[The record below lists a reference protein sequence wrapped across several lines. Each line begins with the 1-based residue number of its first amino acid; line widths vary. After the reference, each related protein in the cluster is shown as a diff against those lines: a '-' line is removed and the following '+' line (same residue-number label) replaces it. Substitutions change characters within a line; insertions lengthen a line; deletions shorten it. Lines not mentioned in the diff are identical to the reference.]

1 MDQIL
6 FARQPIVN
14 GSKSIVGYELLF
26 RSNAPISS
34 IDGNLAT
41 SQVLLNAFT
50 EGEIDAVVADGR
62 AFVNFTDRL
71 LISPPP
77 FGKEKL
83 VVEILENVELTP
95 EVREAIKRLHRD
107 GFSMALD
114 DYVPGTIYDELLPYI
129 EIVKL
134 EIPAIPPEQLEDT
147 IRTLKRHRVTL
158 LAEKIETHEDF
169 HRCKSLGCDLFQGYF
184 FSKPELVKG
193 RKMPQNRVAIMEL
206 ISKVNQPTMSVH
218 DITQII
224 TRDPSLSVKL
234 LQLVNSPA
242 FRRPDKVGSIH
253 MAVMILGLGRIKSWA
268 TLLALSNI
276 DDKPVA
282 LITLALIRAKVCEL
296 LAEKIE
302 PNAREV
308 YFTVG
313 LFSCLEAFFDQP
325 FSEILEK
332 LPLDERVCD
341 ALIRFKGRPGLALN
355 TALQYERCKLDSIH
369 WGILEKM
376 KVSQKMVGDIY
387 KESIAWAKEST
398 LY

>member
-14 GSKSIVGYELLF
+14 ASKAIVGYELLF
-26 RSNAPISS
+26 RSNVPITS

-95 EVREAIKRLHRD
+95 EVREAIKKLHRE

-134 EIPAIPPEQLEDT
+134 EIPAIPAEQLEDT
-147 IRTLKRHRVTL
+147 IRTLKRHQVTL

-169 HRCKSLGCDLFQGYF
+169 HRCKALGCDLFQGYF

-276 DDKPVA
+276 DDKPAA

-296 LAEKIE
+296 IAAKIE
-302 PNAREV
+302 PNAKEV

-325 FSEILEK
+325 FSEILGK
-332 LPLDERVCD
+332 LPLDERVCE
-341 ALIRFKGRPGLALN
+341 ALIRFKGKPGLALN

-369 WGILEKM
+369 WGLLEKM
-376 KVSQKMVGDIY
+376 RVSQKMVCDIY